1 MNIIEGGREFLQS
14 LRELANKSAW
24 AWRQCPHCGSTDTWK
39 HGFYSRRPWFL
50 GGRQTVAVQRHWC
63 HHCRRTYSE
72 QHALLIRGAWYARDV
87 RRFTIDQWQHG
98 GSSLRRVAE
107 FTRSLLGHQE
117 RWQIWRPLAPQ
128 PREAERCYL
137 TASSV
142 HRWLDGVGKEAE
154 QTVEGQLEGV
164 ETCGQMGTDGLW
176 ARLRGVAASGSR
188 YNKRVVLAL
197 VDSVTG
203 VIWPPVVAKGEE
215 ARRAWADM
223 FQRAKTAGLELN
235 APRGITS
242 DGAQGLRG
250 YLSAHLP
257 WVNHQ
262 RCVWHLWYSLREELT
277 ARVEEAV
284 AGQPKAAVS
293 PMRKAVRKELVSLV
307 RAVVNARDEG
317 KAKEA
322 LLKLAS
328 HRLGSG
334 LARIIG
340 DSFDALFVYLLSFN
354 RGLVRVSPEW
364 YWRDFRLRLS
374 RGRNHGSEVR
384 LERAVLVWAIYRNFT
399 PAQWR
404 SERKRKYR
412 HPGLSPLAVAGVPP
426 GEISYLDALA
436 V

>member
-1 MNIIEGGREFLQS
+1 MNIIERGRRFVQF
-14 LRELANKSAW
+14 LRELASRSAW
-24 AWRQCPHCGSTDTWK
+24 AWRRCPHCGSTDTCK
-39 HGFYSRRPWFL
+39 HGFYPRRPWFL
-50 GGRQTVAVQRHWC
+50 GGRKTVLIQRHLC
-63 HHCRRTYSE
+63 HSCRRTYSE

-87 RRFTIDQWQHG
+87 RRFAIDQWQHG

-107 FTRSLLGHQE
+107 FTRSLLGKQE
-117 RWQIWRPLAPQ
+117 RWQLWRPLDRQ
-128 PREAERCYL
+128 PLDEERCYL
-137 TASSV
+137 AASSV
-142 HRWLDGVGKEAE
+142 HRWLDGAGKEA
-154 QTVEGQLEGV
+154 QKTVEGQLEGV
-164 ETCGQMGTDGLW
+164 ATSGQTGTDGLW
-176 ARLRGVAASGSR
+176 ARLRGVAEDGGR

-215 ARRAWADM
+215 ARRAWAGM
-223 FQRAKTAGLELN
+223 FARAKGAGLELDDL
-235 APRGITS
+235 RGITS
-242 DGAQGLRG
+242 DGASGLRG
-250 YLSAHLP
+250 YLQSALL

-262 RCVWHLWYSLREELT
+262 RCVWHLWRSLRGELA
-277 ARVEEAV
+277 ARVDEAV
-284 AGQPKAAVS
+284 AGLPAAEV
-293 PMRKAVRKELVSLV
+293 PPVRKAVREELVSLV
-307 RAVVNARDEG
+307 RAVVDARGESL
-317 KAKEA
+317 AKEA
-322 LLKLAS
+322 LLKLGL

-340 DSFDALFVYLLSFN
+340 DSLDALFVYLLEFN
-354 RGLVRVSPEW
+354 RGLVRTSPEW

-374 RGRNHGSEVR
+374 RGRNHGSDER

-412 HPGLSPLAVAGVPP
+412 HPGLCPLAVAGVPP